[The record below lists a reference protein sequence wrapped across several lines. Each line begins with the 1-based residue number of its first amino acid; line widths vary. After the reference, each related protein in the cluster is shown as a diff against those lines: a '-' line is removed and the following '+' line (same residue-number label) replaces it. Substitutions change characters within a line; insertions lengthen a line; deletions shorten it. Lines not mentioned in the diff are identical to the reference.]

1 MGNSIKRSVMIR
13 VVCALVAVI
22 LFSFVTTSNILR
34 IERTQDRSI
43 LANAMLSQ
51 VQQAEAAHYKWSAN
65 LSNAMYAGTEFT
77 GSLDHTSWS
86 WRTRRSKPCGPRSSR
101 STRSFTPPQ
110 AWPWSSIRTAIPGRS
125 SIIRIRS

>member
-51 VQQAEAAHYKWSAN
+51 VQQAEADRK
-65 LSNAMYAGTEFT
+65 
-77 GSLDHTSWS
+77 
-86 WRTRRSKPCGPRSSR
+86 
-101 STRSFTPPQ
+101 STRLN
-110 AWPWSSIRTAIPGRS
+110 SSH
-125 SIIRIRS
+125 

>member
-51 VQQAEAAHYKWSAN
+51 VQQA
-65 LSNAMYAGTEFT
+65 
-77 GSLDHTSWS
+77 
-86 WRTRRSKPCGPRSSR
+86 
-101 STRSFTPPQ
+101 
-110 AWPWSSIRTAIPGRS
+110 
-125 SIIRIRS
+125 

>member
-77 GSLDHTSWS
+77 GSLDHTSCVLGKWL
-86 WRTRRSKPCGPRSSR
+86 
-101 STRSFTPPQ
+101 F
-110 AWPWSSIRTAIPGRS
+110 
-125 SIIRIRS
+125 